1 MTDKEWDDK
10 GRAQFI
16 ESMRTPYERQ
26 QLQQIAASEAYNA
39 RMMRRGRWVAYIFT
53 AILATV
59 LLFS

>member
-26 QLQQIAASEAYNA
+26 QLQQIAASEAYEA
-39 RMMRRGRWVAYIFT
+39 RMMKRARWAAYIFT

>member
-1 MTDKEWDDK
+1 MTDKEWDEL
-10 GRAQFI
+10 I

-26 QLQQIAASEAYNA
+26 QLQQIAASEAYEA
-39 RMMRRGRWVAYIFT
+39 RMMKRARWAAYIFT